1 MSKKKISI
9 LLIEDDAV
17 DQLAFQRLVEDKKLP
32 YKYNVAGSAAEA
44 RKALSESEFDLVIS
58 DFTLGDGTAF
68 DVLDFQKHAPVII
81 LTGAGNE
88 EIAVSA
94 MKKGAYDYMTKDI
107 DRNYL
112 KVLPIIAENTI
123 RRKKAD
129 DELINYRQ
137 RLVDLVAERTSELNE
152 AYEKLS
158 REILERKQAEAEAI
172 RSSQL
177 ASLGELAAGIA
188 HEVNNPVNGIINY
201 AQLLVNSLVPGSREN
216 DIAGRIIK
224 EGDRIANLVT
234 NLLSFARDSKN
245 EKSTCDINHIMLSTL
260 ALTEAQ
266 LRHDG
271 ILLKVDMPSGLP
283 QVRVNLQQIEQVFL
297 NVISNSRY
305 ALNRKF
311 HGNHPEKQLGI
322 RAESLNINGQSGVR
336 VSFHDRGTGIPA
348 GIIDKITDP
357 FFSTKPANISTGLG
371 LSISHGIITDHGGS
385 IAFESIEGEFTEV
398 VIDLPADYSK

>member
-1 MSKKKISI
+1 MKDKKVKV
-9 LLIEDDAV
+9 LLIEDDTV
-17 DQLAFQRLVEDKKLP
+17 DQLAFQRLVKDKKLP
-32 YKYNVAGSAAEA
+32 YKYIVAGSAAEA

-94 MKKGAYDYMTKDI
+94 MKNGAYDYMTKDI

-137 RLVDLVAERTSELNE
+137 RLVNLVAERTSELNE

-201 AQLLVNSLVPGSREN
+201 AQLLVNSLDPGSREN

-271 ILLKVDMPSGLP
+271 ILLKVDVPAGLP
-283 QVRVNLQQIEQVFL
+283 QVRGNLQQIEQVFL

-311 HGNHPEKQLGI
+311 HGNHPEKELEI
-322 RAESLNINGQSGVR
+322 RAESLNINGLSGVR

-357 FFSTKPANISTGLG
+357 FFSTKPANVSTGLG

-385 IAFESIEGEFTEV
+385 IAFESIEGEYTKV
-398 VIDLPADYSK
+398 VIDLPADNSK